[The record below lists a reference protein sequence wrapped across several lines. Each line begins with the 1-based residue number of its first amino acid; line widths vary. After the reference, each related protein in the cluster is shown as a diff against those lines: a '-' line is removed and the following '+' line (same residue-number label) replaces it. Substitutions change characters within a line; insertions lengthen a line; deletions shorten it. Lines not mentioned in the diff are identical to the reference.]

1 MVRMFKKIIDE
12 RRANPDVKHNDCLQV
27 FMDARYRGEEQ
38 ALNDEEITGTSA
50 PGFCPGYVFWC
61 THPALHVATG
71 LMIAL
76 LFAGQHTSSVT
87 SSWTGLLL
95 FEANNKKKFL
105 PGVLEEQEVRSSTG
119 GACSARY

>member
-1 MVRMFKKIIDE
+1 
-12 RRANPDVKHNDCLQV
+12 
-27 FMDARYRGEEQ
+27 
-38 ALNDEEITGTSA
+38 
-50 PGFCPGYVFWC
+50 
-61 THPALHVATG
+61 
-71 LMIAL
+71 MIAL

-119 GACSARY
+119 GARNARY